1 MQANILCTAAQS
13 TYYICCFRRVCVV
26 LIRLY
31 MYHIRNIANLTLLHE
46 SVCVKVCMCMRFF
59 AVRVQCQNVYYD
71 LCRVCGVS
79 GVISQIIA
87 RIYRSDYKLS

>member
-13 TYYICCFRRVCVV
+13 TYYICWFRRVCVV

-46 SVCVKVCMCMRFF
+46 SVCVKVCMCVCFF
-59 AVRVQCQNVYYD
+59 FVAVSVQCQNVYYD
-71 LCRVCGVS
+71 LCRVCV
-79 GVISQIIA
+79 VCPV
-87 RIYRSDYKLS
+87 